1 MTKLQALRATTIN
14 TRIVFWPCLVDMLT
28 SVLMIFLLIYFI
40 QATLGRR
47 DPEAEAIRNSQEKFV
62 AFFHD
67 EFAREMKDKAVEI
80 SSDLNLVQIR
90 FSDRILFDP
99 GAYQLKP
106 IGQTVLRRCA
116 VIFGRSGPSGF
127 RQIQVEGH
135 TDDRPISNNYSYP
148 RDNWELSAGRAISVV
163 KFLIAGGI
171 KEELL
176 SANGYAANKPVDTGH
191 SEAALA
197 RNRRIEIRIIFST
210 PDQRQQQQSQQR

>member
-28 SVLMIFLLIYFI
+28 SVLMIFLLIHFI

-47 DPEAEAIRNSQEKFV
+47 DPEAEAIRSSQEKFN
-62 AFFHD
+62 AFFRG
-67 EFAREMKDKAVEI
+67 EFARELGDGVVEI
-80 SSDLNLVQIR
+80 NSDLNLVQIR

-99 GAYQLKP
+99 REYRLKP
-106 IGQTVLRRCA
+106 IGETVLRRCA
-116 VIFGRSGPSGF
+116 IIFAKSSPSGF

-135 TDDRPISNNYSYP
+135 TDDRPISKSYSYP

-163 KFLIAGGI
+163 KFLIAAGI
-171 KEELL
+171 REELL
-176 SANGYAANKPVDTGH
+176 SANGYAANKPVDTGR

-210 PDQRQQQQSQQR
+210 PEQKQQPHS